1 MTDAELF
8 ELLTSKSGGFSL
20 PVLVSI
26 TDGET
31 ELCYVNSRNDVVMG
45 GKTYK
50 AEVFQFSASA
60 DVLGFFGGGTLEIAR
75 TFDVVSI
82 LERNDTVTISIKGI
96 LYNGEAVELYG
107 YTSRYCKAVFSKSTV
122 KITLEKDDRLS
133 LTFPATVFTAAN
145 NQGNA

>member
-1 MTDAELF
+1 MTDSELF

-31 ELCYVNSRNDVVMG
+31 ELRYVNSRDDVVMG

-82 LERNDTVTISIKGI
+82 LERNDTVTISVRGI

-133 LTFPATVFTAAN
+133 LMFPATVFTAAN